1 MSWFSTN
8 HIIFLVLAVAGLL
21 MFFFYFRA
29 LARVRASE
37 GWPAVQG
44 TIIESWVDESTTTE
58 EDGTISRRYKPK
70 VLYKYAIMG
79 QEFQGERITFGPTM
93 SGNRSS
99 AEKVLARYP
108 KGSST
113 QVYYNQENP
122 EDAVLER
129 SISKSM
135 LISGIV
141 LLAIAI
147 FLYIRW
153 G

>member
-1 MSWFSTN
+1 MSWFTPN
-8 HIIFLVLAVAGLL
+8 HIIILVLAVSGLL
-21 MFFFYFRA
+21 LFFIYFRA

-44 TIIESWVDESTTTE
+44 TIVESWIDESTTTE

-79 QEFQGERITFGPTM
+79 QEFQGERIAFGPGI

-108 KGSST
+108 KGSAVL
-113 QVYYNQENP
+113 VYYNQEKP
-122 EDAVLER
+122 DDAVLER
-129 SISKSM
+129 SISKS
-135 LISGIV
+135 LLLVGA
-141 LLAIAI
+141 LFLAIAI
-147 FLYIRW
+147 YLYIRW
-153 G
+153 A